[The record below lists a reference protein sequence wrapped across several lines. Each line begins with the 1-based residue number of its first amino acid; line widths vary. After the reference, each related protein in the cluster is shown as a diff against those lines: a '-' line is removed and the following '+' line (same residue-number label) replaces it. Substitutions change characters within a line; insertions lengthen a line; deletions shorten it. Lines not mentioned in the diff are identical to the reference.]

1 MISNLFQITMQ
12 TTYIYTYCLN
22 MSIHY
27 YRLNAVTINEGF
39 EVSFSVIDNIE

>member
-12 TTYIYTYCLN
+12 TTCIDTYCLK

-27 YRLNAVTINEGF
+27 HRLNAVTINEGF
-39 EVSFSVIDNIE
+39 KVSFSVIDNIQ